1 MACRSSTDRPGVAKY
16 QASVFA
22 EGQRTLDLARNAK
35 QLMPQVELFGDI
47 VRWRDLRKMYAF
59 GKAGSRWPVQ
69 EGLDNIRVTGYEA
82 GALNEIRPW
91 RWGQSVLISY
101 VLVDRQVVR
110 QTLDQQVWVSEDQGK
125 TWFRENPPPRF

>member
-1 MACRSSTDRPGVAKY
+1 MGLRIFLSLLLLLP
-16 QASVFA
+16 ASCQLGNPYDPVP
-22 EGQRTLDLARNAK
+22 K

-110 QTLDQQVWVSEDQGK
+110 QALDQQVWVSEDQGK